1 MKFFV
6 LLACVA
12 GALAFSIDDV
22 DLNNLVPVHETAEWK
37 AAFPA
42 MAARLEAQKEHI
54 PQYKQRNARI
64 WGGREAAVGELPY
77 QVGIL
82 ILTSQQSFCGGAIVS
97 ANFVLSAAQCFPG
110 DPNAIVEIGHP
121 NRHFV
126 TEFINAQYKTIH
138 ENFDVSFL
146 QLDNFKFL
154 SIK

>member
-22 DLNNLVPVHETAEWK
+22 DLNNLVPIHETAEWK

-42 MAARLEAQKEHI
+42 MAERLEALKEHI
-54 PQYKQRNARI
+54 PQYKQRNPRI

-77 QVGIL
+77 QAGIL
-82 ILTSQQSFCGGAIVS
+82 VLTSQQSFCGGSIVS

-110 DPNAIVEIGHP
+110 EPNAIVELGNP
-121 NRHFV
+121 NRNFV
-126 TEFINAQYKTIH
+126 TEFINAAEIIRH
-138 ENFDVSFL
+138 ANFDVSL
-146 QLDNFKFL
+146 LH
-154 SIK
+154 